1 MDVGLRN
8 VKTRALRMQKNTK
21 EAERLLQGL
30 RQAMYVKCVESEVFY
45 CLQQCI
51 CLKYD
56 IQMQKDTDLIKLGIL
71 SLKAADAGGKLDENG
86 LRALVKTQDCHRFPV
101 VLQMKTSFV
110 LFVERALGL
119 RFDDDSAVAVKTLEE
134 LAALVCHSW
143 ERKEKD
149 G

>member
-1 MDVGLRN
+1 MDAGLKD

-21 EAERLLQGL
+21 EAERLLQGI
-30 RQAMYVKCVESEVFY
+30 RQAMPECVESEVFH

-56 IQMQKDTDLIKLGIL
+56 IQMQKETDLIKLGIL
-71 SLKAADAGGKLDENG
+71 SLKAADAGGKLDEDG

-134 LAALVCHSW
+134 LAALVCRSW

>member
-1 MDVGLRN
+1 MDAGLRD

-21 EAERLLQGL
+21 EAERLLQGI
-30 RQAMYVKCVESEVFY
+30 RQAMPECVESEVFH

-56 IQMQKDTDLIKLGIL
+56 IQMQKETDLIKLGIL

>member
-1 MDVGLRN
+1 MDAGLRD

-21 EAERLLQGL
+21 EAERLLQGI
-30 RQAMYVKCVESEVFY
+30 RQAMPECVESEVFH

-56 IQMQKDTDLIKLGIL
+56 IQMQKETDLIKLGIL

-134 LAALVCHSW
+134 LAALVCRSW

>member
-1 MDVGLRN
+1 MDAGLRD

-21 EAERLLQGL
+21 EAEKLLQGI
-30 RQAMYVKCVESEVFY
+30 RQAMPECVESEVFH

-56 IQMQKDTDLIKLGIL
+56 IQMQKETDLIKLGIL